1 MLWSA
6 WRIKKTKSMS
16 NSNDK
21 AWKTKYG
28 PRRVRQDLPTLEEA
42 IFAAQGLSDDPDE
55 QAAIAASL
63 MGLPVMQARAAL
75 AKAPPPRKEPLK
87 TVMFAGPALAPRTVI
102 VERKP
107 SRRISSGAQGL
118 AAVSRR
124 TSLAH

>member
-1 MLWSA
+1 
-6 WRIKKTKSMS
+6 MS

-42 IFAAQGLSDDPDE
+42 IFAAQGLSEDLDE

-63 MGLPVMQARAAL
+63 MGLPVTQVRSTL
-75 AKAPPPRKEPLK
+75 AKTPPARKEPLK
-87 TVMFAGPALAPRTVI
+87 TVLFAGPALAPRTVV

-107 SRRISSGAQGL
+107 TRRISAGAQRL